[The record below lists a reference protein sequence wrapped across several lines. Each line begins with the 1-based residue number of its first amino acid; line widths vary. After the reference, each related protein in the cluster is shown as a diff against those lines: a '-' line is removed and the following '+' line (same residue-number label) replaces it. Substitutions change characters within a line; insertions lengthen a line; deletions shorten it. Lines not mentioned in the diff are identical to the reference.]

1 MAYVPKVY
9 KTDGGDK
16 LVVASGGTIEVES
29 GGTITLADGGLEAA
43 DVACADGKILVG
55 NASAKATAVDM
66 SGDATIAN
74 TGAVTIATGAVEDS
88 MIEGLA
94 DGEFIIGVDGTA
106 ANNAKVTMSSHAT
119 LANDGALTLATVTK
133 SCSVALS
140 DLRCEDAAQTLL
152 PATPDGD
159 GGTLGLGAAAGSPVL
174 GTSLNNTAAS
184 ESCMFDFVV
193 PADYVAASN
202 IVVRL
207 PALVTAALN
216 AASNLDVVAKLIKAG
231 ALDATDL
238 CLTSAIDIKDVTAEA
253 DHDYTLDSD
262 ASGDE
267 LAPGSVINIA
277 ITAAMD
283 DTGGT
288 AAGGVQLD
296 GVEVRVPCY
305 R

>member
-1 MAYVPKVY
+1 
-9 KTDGGDK
+9 
-16 LVVASGGTIEVES
+16 
-29 GGTITLADGGLEAA
+29 
-43 DVACADGKILVG
+43 
-55 NASAKATAVDM
+55 
-66 SGDATIAN
+66 
-74 TGAVTIATGAVEDS
+74 
-88 MIEGLA
+88 
-94 DGEFIIGVDGTA
+94 
-106 ANNAKVTMSSHAT
+106 
-119 LANDGALTLATVTK
+119 
-133 SCSVALS
+133 
-140 DLRCEDAAQTLL
+140 
-152 PATPDGD
+152 
-159 GGTLGLGAAAGSPVL
+159 
-174 GTSLNNTAAS
+174 
-184 ESCMFDFVV
+184 MFDFVV

-253 DHDYTLDSD
+253 DHDYTIDSD

-288 AAGGVQLD
+288 AAGGFQLN